1 MSSENEVLKRL
12 DEIITTKHPATRK
25 AISKSPRRHPQKPSR
40 KVRENATTAWSCG
53 MPQRLSHSTAPTQ
66 PDSGLPIET

>member
-25 AISKSPRRHPQKPSR
+25 AISKSPGDTPKNQAEK
-40 KVRENATTAWSCG
+40 
-53 MPQRLSHSTAPTQ
+53 
-66 PDSGLPIET
+66 